1 ATFCRK
7 WAVTIVH
14 KRLYKPSVKAGLK
27 LYNQRKI
34 INEQT
39 KHAGAVV
46 NCMLCLFFYSMIADK
61 ISCHFD
67 KINAK
72 KDVFNRFVSYNEG
85 NSDQGKER
93 FKMKIARSEERRE
106 GKDES

>member
-1 ATFCRK
+1 PIHIPHLHSFPTRRSSDL
-7 WAVTIVH
+7 

-72 KDVFNRFVSYNEG
+72 KDVFNRFVDRKSTRLNSSHVSISY
-85 NSDQGKER
+85 
-93 FKMKIARSEERRE
+93 A
-106 GKDES
+106 